1 MIPSKPSP
9 TLKDP
14 SKHSPEF
21 NDFLAKCVEKN
32 PELRPKAEEL
42 LNASFPYLS
51 CFSFPR
57 KSWLT
62 HYIVVA
68 TAVDNN
74 NSTPS
79 SPTAKVPR

>member
-42 LNASFPYLS
+42 LNASFLFFSYILS
-51 CFSFPR
+51 DKINELLLFSLLLLPLENFIFIF
-57 KSWLT
+57 
-62 HYIVVA
+62 YF
-68 TAVDNN
+68 
-74 NSTPS
+74 
-79 SPTAKVPR
+79 